1 MYTIKVGK
9 ETKTVPPEQVAQV
22 FNNLMARPDV
32 AASVAQEVELRTFDV
47 TDDQIRQNLTASLY
61 GDENDPN
68 NNGLIGLR
76 DKAIEDGN
84 NKLAAEIDEK
94 IKQQQELL
102 SGAGLET
109 EAEQIEARKN
119 YLRNDMLSNLTDR
132 ELKTAVTKFAYENV
146 YDEYIQDY
154 DEKYLVGLRSALDK
168 AVATVSLDTGVTQL
182 NNPGGA
188 NMTDV
193 TSYIE
198 TYKGAK
204 LLVSND
210 ATNYAREQGLIPE
223 GRIITE
229 QDILNGNVPKGMEGL
244 LPMYRKKIQDADEQ
258 IYLQEKRLE
267 KAYEETG
274 YKQGL
279 DNVLNKDYNGLSGS
293 EFINNAR
300 EILNM
305 PGTSDEDVAAEIL
318 RLKSLN
324 DRIDIGKEPKEKLS
338 PEMLDLQ
345 DKFFRLGE
353 NRINKFSSDFSPSL
367 DEVND
372 YLKKNNLLEVGGT
385 TSTTFPG
392 ETDPMAQENTKA
404 IKQTFEKRALNP
416 NFRIFYDG
424 LKQDATGSVASL
436 LEHYDLP
443 KDTDLKVTQVTFDK
457 QPYLGEPTVTMF
469 TNQKDP
475 KSGEQIVVKVPTSN
489 FQQIGMDQYFNEPT
503 YQMAMITG
511 KASIAGLDNV
521 NVGFYL
527 DNGTYNGHFQ
537 YNFDDKG
544 GIKNIGSY
552 DSNGKLVN
560 TYSPNDPR
568 VNTIIR
574 QVSKKN
580 QSFRMMTN

>member
-1 MYTIKVGK
+1 
-9 ETKTVPPEQVAQV
+9 
-22 FNNLMARPDV
+22 
-32 AASVAQEVELRTFDV
+32 
-47 TDDQIRQNLTASLY
+47 
-61 GDENDPN
+61 
-68 NNGLIGLR
+68 
-76 DKAIEDGN
+76 
-84 NKLAAEIDEK
+84 
-94 IKQQQELL
+94 
-102 SGAGLET
+102 
-109 EAEQIEARKN
+109 
-119 YLRNDMLSNLTDR
+119 
-132 ELKTAVTKFAYENV
+132 
-146 YDEYIQDY
+146 
-154 DEKYLVGLRSALDK
+154 
-168 AVATVSLDTGVTQL
+168 
-182 NNPGGA
+182 
-188 NMTDV
+188 
-193 TSYIE
+193 
-198 TYKGAK
+198 
-204 LLVSND
+204 
-210 ATNYAREQGLIPE
+210 
-223 GRIITE
+223 
-229 QDILNGNVPKGMEGL
+229 
-244 LPMYRKKIQDADEQ
+244 
-258 IYLQEKRLE
+258 
-267 KAYEETG
+267 
-274 YKQGL
+274 
-279 DNVLNKDYNGLSGS
+279 
-293 EFINNAR
+293 
-300 EILNM
+300 
-305 PGTSDEDVAAEIL
+305 
-318 RLKSLN
+318 
-324 DRIDIGKEPKEKLS
+324 
-338 PEMLDLQ
+338 
-345 DKFFRLGE
+345 
-353 NRINKFSSDFSPSL
+353 
-367 DEVND
+367 
-372 YLKKNNLLEVGGT
+372 
-385 TSTTFPG
+385 
-392 ETDPMAQENTKA
+392 NTKA